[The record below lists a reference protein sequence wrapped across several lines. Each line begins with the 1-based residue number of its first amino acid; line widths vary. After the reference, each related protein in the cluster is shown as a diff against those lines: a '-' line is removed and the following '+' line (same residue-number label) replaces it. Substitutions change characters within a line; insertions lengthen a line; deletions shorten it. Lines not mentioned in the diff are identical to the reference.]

1 MSVMATTGKRAMQ
14 GYQVG
19 GPWGAVAGAV
29 IGFFEGSDAQRK
41 LEHQFNDALK
51 ANAKRNDALL
61 MESARAYSE
70 ISRQRAALNIKT
82 SQALYYYQRQAGDQK
97 GEILNSFAAQD
108 QIGTS
113 ALALTSLVDTQR
125 DSAVAQTV
133 WNHQQ
138 EIENTNT
145 QVHNL
150 ENETLNQISDV
161 IGMAATLHEDIV
173 QDLFAMGESYMSMQ
187 GGGAMGGSSKS
198 SGSGTE
204 TNSNDWVSTNNSS
217 GNSFE
222 FKSQTY
228 GGNDY
233 YNGNYTS
240 GKGKLSTQ
248 LGVYQ

>member
-14 GYQVG
+14 GGAVG

-29 IGFFEGSDAQRK
+29 IGFFEGKDAQRR

-61 MESARAYSE
+61 MESARAYGE

-82 SQALYYYQRQAGDQK
+82 SQALFYYQRQAGDQK

-113 ALALTSLVDTQR
+113 ALALASLVDTQR
-125 DSAVAQTV
+125 DAAVAQTV

-138 EIENTNT
+138 QIENTNT

-150 ENETLNQISDV
+150 QNETINQISDV
-161 IGMAATLHEDIV
+161 IGMASTLHEDLMG
-173 QDLFAMGESYMSMQ
+173 DLFGMADQYMSMQ
-187 GGGAMGGSSKS
+187 GGGMGSMGGR
-198 SGSGTE
+198 TD
-204 TNSNDWVSTNNSS
+204 TNTSDWASTNNSS

-222 FKSQTY
+222 FKSQY

-240 GKGKLSTQ
+240 GKGKLSSS
-248 LGVYQ
+248 LGIYK

>member
-1 MSVMATTGKRAMQ
+1 MSVAATTGKRAMQ
-14 GYQVG
+14 GGSVG
-19 GPWGAVAGAV
+19 GPWGAVIGAV

-97 GEILNSFAAQD
+97 GEVLNNFAAQD

-113 ALALTSLVDTQR
+113 ALAITSLIDSQR

-150 ENETLNQISDV
+150 QNETINQISDV
-161 IGMAATLHEDIV
+161 IGMAATLHEDLV
-173 QDLFAMGESYMSMQ
+173 SDLFGMADQYMSMQ
-187 GGGAMGGSSKS
+187 GGAMGSKGDS
-198 SGSGTE
+198 SGDTG
-204 TNSNDWVSTNNSS
+204 TNSKDFASTNNSS

-222 FKSQTY
+222 FKSQY

-240 GKGKLSTQ
+240 GKGKLSSS
-248 LGVYQ
+248 LGIYK